1 MDESLVELIYSQM
14 APRKRSTSKTSSSS
28 SSTERSRSRSRT
40 RSKTRSRSKTYS
52 PDRGEEGRLH
62 VANID
67 ESVRARDLEEAFSRF
82 GKLSE
87 VWVASYPPL
96 FAFVVFKNKSD
107 ANEALAALNNTYIRN
122 CRVRVSVA
130 LPRVRAHDRYRFG
143 GGYGGGY
150 YGGGGGGYGR
160 YGGYG
165 GSRYGDYGRYG
176 GYGRDRDRR
185 RSPPRRERE
194 RRRRSRTRSRSRS
207 RSSSSHSR

>member
-1 MDESLVELIYSQM
+1 
-14 APRKRSTSKTSSSS
+14 
-28 SSTERSRSRSRT
+28 
-40 RSKTRSRSKTYS
+40 
-52 PDRGEEGRLH
+52 
-62 VANID
+62 
-67 ESVRARDLEEAFSRF
+67 
-82 GKLSE
+82 
-87 VWVASYPPL
+87 
-96 FAFVVFKNKSD
+96 
-107 ANEALAALNNTYIRN
+107 EALAALNNTYIRN

-150 YGGGGGGYGR
+150 YGGGGYGR

-165 GSRYGDYGRYG
+165 SSRYGDYGRYG

-185 RSPPRRERE
+185 VETLVVIGLLARLPPSSILFGMDEPSCELVLMLMVHHFVFLASSGILLLENGGSVWRSPPRRERE

>member
-1 MDESLVELIYSQM
+1 M

-52 PDRGEEGRLH
+52 PERGEEGRLH

-150 YGGGGGGYGR
+150 YGGGGYGR
-160 YGGYG
+160 ELVIFFVLQIVVYGGYG
-165 GSRYGDYGRYG
+165 SSRYGDYGRYG
-176 GYGRDRDRR
+176 GYGRERDRR

>member
-1 MDESLVELIYSQM
+1 M

-52 PDRGEEGRLH
+52 PERGEEGRLH

-143 GGYGGGY
+143 
-150 YGGGGGGYGR
+150 
-160 YGGYG
+160 
-165 GSRYGDYGRYG
+165 
-176 GYGRDRDRR
+176 
-185 RSPPRRERE
+185 
-194 RRRRSRTRSRSRS
+194 
-207 RSSSSHSR
+207 

>member
-1 MDESLVELIYSQM
+1 MPNCI
-14 APRKRSTSKTSSSS
+14 
-28 SSTERSRSRSRT
+28 
-40 RSKTRSRSKTYS
+40 
-52 PDRGEEGRLH
+52 
-62 VANID
+62 
-67 ESVRARDLEEAFSRF
+67 
-82 GKLSE
+82 
-87 VWVASYPPL
+87 
-96 FAFVVFKNKSD
+96 
-107 ANEALAALNNTYIRN
+107 YIRN

-185 RSPPRRERE
+185 VLEESGEERWLN
-194 RRRRSRTRSRSRS
+194 RNYSAIFP
-207 RSSSSHSR
+207 

>member
-1 MDESLVELIYSQM
+1 M

-52 PDRGEEGRLH
+52 PERGEEGRLH

-150 YGGGGGGYGR
+150 YGGGGYGR

-165 GSRYGDYGRYG
+165 SSRYGDYGRYG
-176 GYGRDRDRR
+176 GYGRERDRR
-185 RSPPRRERE
+185 TLRCPFTPGWAGY
-194 RRRRSRTRSRSRS
+194 TKGYPLN
-207 RSSSSHSR
+207 

>member
-1 MDESLVELIYSQM
+1 MQHAQFFGMHWQFVAFIASLYI
-14 APRKRSTSKTSSSS
+14 
-28 SSTERSRSRSRT
+28 SRSRSRT

-107 ANEALAALNNTYIRN
+107 ANEALAGLNNTYIRN

-130 LPRVRAHDRYRFG
+130 LPRVRAHDRYHMG
-143 GGYGGGY
+143 GTAAVDMGTMDVMVDMVEIEIDGY
-150 YGGGGGGYGR
+150 
-160 YGGYG
+160 
-165 GSRYGDYGRYG
+165 
-176 GYGRDRDRR
+176 
-185 RSPPRRERE
+185 
-194 RRRRSRTRSRSRS
+194 
-207 RSSSSHSR
+207 